1 MSTLVS
7 HELRERINERRR
19 EVEHKR
25 TKPPVNTPT
34 AGYKPDLDET
44 TAMALFLKGCKLC
57 VEEATRYS
65 DVGIDLARST
75 NGNTSSQSFREE
87 IFTTYNE
94 LVSGGYL
101 IEAYCLF
108 RIAFANFS
116 AQQLMTL
123 SEENRLITE
132 RDAYQC
138 AQHDDEI
145 PF

>member
-1 MSTLVS
+1 MSLIS
-7 HELRERINERRR
+7 DELKERLKERRH
-19 EVEHKR
+19 ER
-25 TKPPVNTPT
+25 TKPPVNTRT

-44 TAMALFLKGCKLC
+44 EAMALFLKGCKQC

-65 DVGIDLARST
+65 EVGMDVARST
-75 NGNTSSQSFREE
+75 NGNTSSQAFREE
-87 IFTTYNE
+87 IFDSYNK